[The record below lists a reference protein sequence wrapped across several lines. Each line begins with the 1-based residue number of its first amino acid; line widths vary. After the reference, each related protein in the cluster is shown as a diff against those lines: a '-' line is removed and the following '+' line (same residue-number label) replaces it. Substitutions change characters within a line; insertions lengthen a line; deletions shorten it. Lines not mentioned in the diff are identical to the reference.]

1 MEVLFRCDAGKED
14 GLGHV
19 MRCLTLAEALR
30 SGGEAVNFCSLVG
43 PKLVGAKR
51 IETRGFSC
59 ISAAGPVGSQADTEA
74 LETIQRDVLV
84 VDSRHST
91 SERINALAKQ
101 GFTVVIDDDGMA
113 GLKADVVINT
123 ALDMAVG
130 RYPGRESRRFD
141 LFGPRYNLIDP
152 AMFAA
157 PALAAKARLLLVT
170 FGGEDPFN
178 HTRWTLESFGPM
190 MAGLEVT
197 VVIGPAHPD
206 RSSAR
211 IAAAQIG
218 ATVVEAPPSLRPHV
232 LNTDLAIT
240 AGGTT
245 CYELAAAGVP
255 MLAIGIEPHQG
266 PLIDALAR
274 RDACWRL
281 GMGFDVDMAQAN
293 TALRRFIEDSSARN
307 RMRAAQKSLFPGPG
321 APLIVDA
328 LKTARA
334 DRHEAAR

>member
-1 MEVLFRCDAGKED
+1 VQVLFRCDAGKED

-19 MRCLTLAEALR
+19 MRCLILAEALR

-43 PKLVGAKR
+43 STMVGVER

-74 LETIQRDVLV
+74 LEALQRDVLV
-84 VDSRHST
+84 VDSRRST
-91 SERINALAKQ
+91 SGHINALAKQ

-113 GLKADVVINT
+113 GLNADVVINT
-123 ALDMAVG
+123 ALDMTIG

-141 LFGPRYNLIDP
+141 LLGPRYNLIDP
-152 AMFAA
+152 AMFAERS
-157 PALAAKARLLLVT
+157 LAAQARRLLVT

-178 HTRWTLESFGPM
+178 HTRWVLESFGPM
-190 MAGLEVT
+190 LAGLDVT

-206 RSSAR
+206 PPSAR
-211 IAAAQIG
+211 SAAAQIG
-218 ATVVEAPPSLRPHV
+218 ATVVEAPPSLMPHIV
-232 LNTDLAIT
+232 DADLAIT

-255 MLAIGIEPHQG
+255 MLAIGIELHQG

-274 RDACWRL
+274 RDACWPL

-293 TALRRFIEDSSARN
+293 NALLRFIEDSSARN

-334 DRHEAAR
+334 GR